1 MVRRYVLVSLV
12 LAAALGAAA
21 AFACGDNGDANGQP
35 DPTTPDS
42 GPTRIAVGDG
52 GADLILNAALAA
64 DEIELARLTGYAEVP
79 CEPEGEATDAALECR
94 GEEEPGDEVAV
105 FRVTRCESGWVR
117 PEIVP
122 DVYRAML
129 TADSSGGADTEVK
142 ETPDDATFT
151 PELVAVYRPDLDATG
166 NAEVPG
172 VEHVAVFRT
181 EDRPDG
187 THFGAALH
195 LVGGR
200 VVHAEEPCIS
210 ILQLLFGERVESWEL
225 APGELPRI
233 VP

>member
-21 AFACGDNGDANGQP
+21 AFACGDGEADETAPGTPTGVPEATPTLVAVIDGPGDQ
-35 DPTTPDS
+35 
-42 GPTRIAVGDG
+42 V
-52 GADLILNAALAA
+52 LNAALAS
-64 DEIELARLTGYAEVP
+64 DTIELARLTGYSTMP
-79 CEPEGEATDAALECR
+79 CEPPKEASDAALACR
-94 GEEEPGDEVAV
+94 LDEEPGDEIHVL
-105 FRVTRCESGWVR
+105 RVTRCEPGWIR
-117 PEIVP
+117 PEV
-122 DVYRAML
+122 V
-129 TADSSGGADTEVK
+129 ADTYRDIL
-142 ETPDDATFT
+142 TDGPQ
-151 PELVAVYRPDLDATG
+151 LVAVYRPRAAEADDAEL
-166 NAEVPG
+166 AAVD
-172 VEHVAVFRT
+172 HVAVFRT